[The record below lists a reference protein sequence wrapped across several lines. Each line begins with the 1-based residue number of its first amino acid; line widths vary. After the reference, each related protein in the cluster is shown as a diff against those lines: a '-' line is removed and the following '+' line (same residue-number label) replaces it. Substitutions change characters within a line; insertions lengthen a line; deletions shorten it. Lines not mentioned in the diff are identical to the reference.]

1 MKMCTP
7 WDWQQLIR
15 STGAT
20 VFEMQLLYDFK
31 NFEALYSGT
40 GSPLIQKKQTEDK
53 ESFLVSSAVWLEVP
67 KQDPGILYKK
77 TDILQEYFK
86 MVNMNRFS
94 RKPIELPL
102 ELCSPRQ
109 TPKGFS
115 KKKHDNLLVLLQ
127 WIPEAFNDFYKN
139 IPVLGQ
145 QGDDDDDDD

>member
-1 MKMCTP
+1 MYSR
-7 WDWQQLIR
+7 DWQQLIR

-20 VFEMQLLYDFK
+20 VFEMQLLYTYIYDFK

-53 ESFLVSSAVWLEVP
+53 ESFLVSSAVWFEVP

-77 TDILQEYFK
+77 THILQEYFK

-102 ELCSPRQ
+102 FAASN
-109 TPKGFS
+109 PKR
-115 KKKHDNLLVLLQ
+115 
-127 WIPEAFNDFYKN
+127 I
-139 IPVLGQ
+139 
-145 QGDDDDDDD
+145 